1 MIARALA
8 LTSVLAA
15 SLVSAPLAAQ
25 DSTAAQD
32 TPALDTPA
40 VGAGSARLTVRP
52 ELRARV
58 ERALLAID
66 SAPSAAFWQGLGAE
80 GLAALVSV
88 LDDASRPVGLRRRAA
103 LALRHDRSA
112 TSITIL
118 ESLALRA
125 GEDELVSR
133 NALTALTERRGR
145 EALVVIER
153 ALGDR
158 RAHVRE
164 GAVLAIGTLRER
176 GLIDG
181 ARAAASLVRV
191 RAREPEL
198 FVRETIDRVLA
209 IR

>member
-1 MIARALA
+1 MIARALV
-8 LTSVLAA
+8 LTSVLVA

-25 DSTAAQD
+25 DTPAEQD
-32 TPALDTPA
+32 TPSL
-40 VGAGSARLTVRP
+40 GAGGARLTVRP
-52 ELRARV
+52 EMRARV

-66 SAPSAAFWQGLGAE
+66 SAPSAAFWRGLGPE
-80 GLAALVSV
+80 GLAALASV

-112 TSITIL
+112 TSITML
-118 ESLALRA
+118 ESLALSPR
-125 GEDELVSR
+125 EDELVSR

-145 EALVVIER
+145 DALVVIER
-153 ALGDR
+153 AIGDR

-181 ARAAASLVRV
+181 ARASASLVPMRT
-191 RAREPEL
+191 REPEL

>member
-1 MIARALA
+1 MIARALV
-8 LTSVLAA
+8 LTSVLVA

-25 DSTAAQD
+25 DTTAPRD
-32 TPALDTPA
+32 S
-40 VGAGSARLTVRP
+40 AGSARLAVRP
-52 ELRARV
+52 EMHARV

-66 SAPSAAFWQGLGAE
+66 SAPSAAFWQGLGPE
-80 GLAALVSV
+80 GLAALASV

-112 TSITIL
+112 TSIAIL
-118 ESLALRA
+118 ESLALDAR
-125 GEDELVSR
+125 EDELVSR

-164 GAVLAIGTLRER
+164 GAVLAIGMLHER
-176 GLIDG
+176 SLIDG
-181 ARAAASLVRV
+181 ARVSASLVPM

>member
-1 MIARALA
+1 MH
-8 LTSVLAA
+8 
-15 SLVSAPLAAQ
+15 
-25 DSTAAQD
+25 
-32 TPALDTPA
+32 
-40 VGAGSARLTVRP
+40 
-52 ELRARV
+52 ARV

-66 SAPSAAFWQGLGAE
+66 SAPSAAFWQGLGPE
-80 GLAALVSV
+80 GLAALASV

-112 TSITIL
+112 TSIAIL
-118 ESLALRA
+118 ESLALDAR
-125 GEDELVSR
+125 EDELVSR

-164 GAVLAIGTLRER
+164 GAVLAIGMLHER
-176 GLIDG
+176 SLIDG
-181 ARAAASLVRV
+181 ARVSASLVPM